1 MTDAITRP
9 GRCTLCEAMCALR
22 VTTSGGRVLGIR
34 GDEDDPL
41 SAGHIC
47 PKALA
52 LADLQEDPDR
62 LRSPVRRTADGW
74 RDISWEEAFDLVAAE
89 LARIRRRHGA
99 DAVAVY
105 LGNPV
110 THSLGAMTHAPAFA
124 SLLGT
129 RNRFSASSVDQV
141 PHQVVS
147 RLLYGNQW
155 LLPVPDVDRTAYF
168 LVFGAN
174 PAVSN
179 GSLMTAPG
187 MGRRIRALLARGG
200 RMVLFDPRRTETAR
214 LGAEHHFVRPGTDAA
229 LILGLVRVILEE
241 GLARPA
247 PYVDG
252 LDEVRDVLQPFTP
265 ERVEAATGVEP
276 GTVTRVAREFA
287 AAPAAACYGRMGVST
302 QRFGTLCQWGIQLLN
317 IVTGNLDRPGGTMF
331 TRPAVDP
338 IRTRQIDPG
347 HQGRW
352 RSRVRGLPEFGGEL
366 PVAALAEEIR
376 TPGAGQ
382 VRGLV
387 TVAGNLV
394 LSTPGGPA
402 LDEALAGLD
411 FMVSVDFYVNET
423 TRHADVILPPSAP
436 LERDH
441 YDLVFHLLAVR
452 DTARYVPAVLPKPP
466 GARHDWE
473 IFREL
478 ARRYGRPARSR
489 AWRAAL
495 MVRMRPERIVDLG
508 LRTGPYRLSLARLR
522 RLPHGAD
529 LGELRPSL
537 PGRLQTPR
545 RRVRAAPSALLAA
558 AGDAAAQLLRPAGDV
573 VTELRRPT
581 EDAVTEPPR
590 PAEAGTLL
598 LIGRRHLRNNNSWM
612 HNSGR
617 LVKGRPRHHLLMNPG
632 DMAARGLG
640 EGDLVTVRSPAGE
653 LTVEAS
659 ATPDLMPGTVSLPH
673 GYGHDLPGVR
683 LSVARRVRGSSV
695 NALTDPRLLDQV
707 SGTAVLNGVPVTVE
721 RCR

>member
-1 MTDAITRP
+1 MDAITRP

-22 VTTSGGRVLGIR
+22 VTTSGDRVIDIR

-41 SAGHIC
+41 SAGHLC

-52 LADLQEDPDR
+52 LADLHDDPDR
-62 LRSPVRRTADGW
+62 LRTPVRRTGDGW
-74 RDISWEEAFDLVAAE
+74 REIGWEEAFDLVAGE
-89 LARIRRRHGA
+89 LAGIGRRHGA

-124 SLLGT
+124 NLLGT
-129 RNRFSASSVDQV
+129 RNRFSASSVDQL
-141 PHQVVS
+141 PHQVVA

-155 LLPVPDVDRTAYF
+155 LVPVPDIDRTAYF

-187 MGRRIRALLARGG
+187 LPRRIRALLARGG
-200 RMVLFDPRRTETAR
+200 KMVLFDPRRTETAR
-214 LGAEHHFVRPGTDAA
+214 LGGEHHFIRPGTDAA
-229 LILGLVRVILEE
+229 LILGLVRVILDE

-247 PYVDG
+247 TYVDG
-252 LDEVRDVLQPFTP
+252 LGEVRRALEPFTP
-265 ERVEAATGVEP
+265 ERVEAATGVAP
-276 GTVTRVAREFA
+276 GTVRRVAREFA
-287 AAPAAACYGRMGVST
+287 AAPAAACYGRTGVST

-317 IVTGNLDRPGGTMF
+317 IVTSNLDRPGGTMF
-331 TRPAVDP
+331 ARPAVDP
-338 IRTRQIDPG
+338 IATRQIDPG
-347 HQGRW
+347 RQGRW

-366 PVAALAEEIR
+366 PVAALAEEIS

-387 TVAGNLV
+387 TVAGNPV

-423 TRHADVILPPSAP
+423 TRHAHVILPPTGP

-441 YDLVFHLLAVR
+441 YDLIFHLLAVR

-478 ARRYGRPARSR
+478 ARRYGIRRGAL
-489 AWRAAL
+489 RAAL
-495 MVRMRPERIVDLG
+495 MLRLRPDRIVDLG
-508 LRTGPYRLSLARLR
+508 LRTGPYRLTLDRLR
-522 RLPHGAD
+522 RLPQGAD

-537 PGRLQTPR
+537 PRRLQTPR
-545 RRVRAAPSALLAA
+545 RRVRTAPPVLLAA
-558 AGDAAAQLLRPAGDV
+558 AR
-573 VTELRRPT
+573 
-581 EDAVTEPPR
+581 DAVTELLRPPD
-590 PAEAGTLL
+590 PGALL
-598 LIGRRHLRNNNSWM
+598 LIGRRHLRANNSWM
-612 HNSGR
+612 HNSRR
-617 LVKGRPRHHLLMNPG
+617 LVKGRPRHHLLMHPG
-632 DMAARGLG
+632 DMAARDLG
-640 EGDLVTVRSPAGE
+640 DGDLVTVRSAAGE

-659 ATPDLMPGTVSLPH
+659 ASADVMPGTVSLPH

-683 LSVARRVRGSSV
+683 LSVARELPGPSA
-695 NALTDPRLLDQV
+695 NAVTDPARLDQV

-721 RCR
+721 RHP

>member
-1 MTDAITRP
+1 MTEGITRP
-9 GRCTLCEAMCALR
+9 GRCTLCEAMCGLR
-22 VTTSGGRVLGIR
+22 VTTSGDRVIDIR

-52 LADLQEDPDR
+52 LADLREDPDR
-62 LRSPVRRTADGW
+62 LRSPVRRTKDGW
-74 RDISWEEAFDLVAAE
+74 RDISWEEAFDLVAGE

-110 THSLGAMTHAPAFA
+110 THSLGSMTHAPAFA

-129 RNRFSASSVDQV
+129 RNRFSASSVDQL

-155 LLPVPDVDRTAYF
+155 LLPVPDIDRTAYF

-200 RMVLFDPRRTETAR
+200 TMVVFDPRRTETAK
-214 LGAEHHFVRPGTDAA
+214 LGGEHHFVRPGTDAA
-229 LILGLVRVILEE
+229 LILGMVRVILEE

-247 PYVDG
+247 AYVDG
-252 LDEVRDVLQPFTP
+252 LDEVRDVLAPFTP
-265 ERVEAATGVEP
+265 ERVEAVAGVEP
-276 GTVTRVAREFA
+276 GTVRRVAREFA
-287 AAPAAACYGRMGVST
+287 AAPSAACYGRMGVST

-331 TRPAVDP
+331 TKPAVDP
-338 IRTRQIDPG
+338 IRARQIDPG

-376 TPGAGQ
+376 TPGPGQ
-382 VRGLV
+382 VRGLL
-387 TVAGNLV
+387 TVAGNPV
-394 LSTPGGPA
+394 LSTPAGPA
-402 LDEALAGLD
+402 LDESLAGLD
-411 FMVSVDFYVNET
+411 FMVAVDFYINET
-423 TRHADVILPPSAP
+423 TRHAHVILPPTEP

-441 YDLVFHLLAVR
+441 YDLIFHMLAVR
-452 DTARYVPAVLPKPP
+452 NTARYVPAVFPRQP

-478 ARRYGRPARSR
+478 GRRYGRLVRSR
-489 AWRAAL
+489 PWRAAL
-495 MVRMRPERIVDLG
+495 MLRMRPKRIVDLG
-508 LRTGPYRLSLARLR
+508 LRTGPYHLSLARLR
-522 RLPHGAD
+522 RRPHGAD

-545 RRVRAAPSALLAA
+545 RRVRTAPPPLVAA
-558 AGDAAAQLLRPAGDV
+558 AEEAVAELL
-573 VTELRRPT
+573 
-581 EDAVTEPPR
+581 EPPA
-590 PAEAGTLL
+590 PGTLL
-598 LIGRRHLRNNNSWM
+598 LIGRRQLRGNNSWM
-612 HNSGR
+612 HNSAR
-617 LVKGRPRHHLLMNPG
+617 LVKGRARHHLLMNPD

-640 EGDLVTVRSPAGE
+640 EGDLVNVRSPAGV

-659 ATPDLMPGTVSLPH
+659 AGHDIMPGTVSLPH

-683 LSVARRVRGSSV
+683 LSVARRVRGSNV
-695 NALTDPRLLDQV
+695 NALTDPARLDQV

-721 RCR
+721 RCQ

>member
-1 MTDAITRP
+1 MTEAITRL
-9 GRCTLCEAMCALR
+9 GRCTLCEAMCGLR
-22 VTTSGGRVLGIR
+22 VTTSGNRIVGIR
-34 GDEDDPL
+34 GDEDDSL

-52 LADLQEDPDR
+52 LADLRDDPDR
-62 LRSPVRRTADGW
+62 LRSPVRRTEDGW
-74 RDISWEEAFDLVAAE
+74 RDISWEEAFDLVAE
-89 LARIRRRHGA
+89 RFARLRRRHGA
-99 DAVAVY
+99 DSVAVY

-124 SLLGT
+124 DLLGT
-129 RNRFSASSVDQV
+129 RNRFSASSVDQL
-141 PHQVVS
+141 PHQVVA

-200 RMVLFDPRRTETAR
+200 TMVLFDPRRTETAR

-229 LILGLVRVILEE
+229 LILAMVRVILDE

-247 PYVDG
+247 AYIDG
-252 LDEVRDVLQPFTP
+252 LDEVRDVLAPFEP
-265 ERVEAATGVEP
+265 ERAEAAAGVEP
-276 GTVTRVAREFA
+276 GTVRRVAREFA
-287 AAPAAACYGRMGVST
+287 TAPAAACYGRMGVST

-317 IVTGNLDRPGGTMF
+317 IVTGNLDRPGGTLL

-366 PVAALAEEIR
+366 PVATLAEEIR
-376 TPGAGQ
+376 TPGPGQ
-382 VRGLV
+382 VRGLL
-387 TVAGNLV
+387 TVAGNPV
-394 LSTPGGPA
+394 SSTPGGPA

-411 FMVSVDFYVNET
+411 FMACVDFYVNET
-423 TRHADVILPPSAP
+423 TRHADVILPPTEP

-441 YDLVFHLLAVR
+441 YDLIFHMLAVR
-452 DTARYVPAVLPKPP
+452 NTARYVPAVFPKPP

-478 ARRYGRPARSR
+478 GRRYGRFLRSR

-495 MVRMRPERIVDLG
+495 MLRMPPERIVDLG
-508 LRTGPYRLSLARLR
+508 LRTGPYRLSLKKLR
-522 RLPHGAD
+522 RSPQGAD
-529 LGELRPSL
+529 FGELRPSL
-537 PGRLQTPR
+537 PRRLQTPR
-545 RRVRAAPSALLAA
+545 RRVHAAPPSLVAAAEEAVSELLEPPEPGALL
-558 AGDAAAQLLRPAGDV
+558 LV
-573 VTELRRPT
+573 
-581 EDAVTEPPR
+581 
-590 PAEAGTLL
+590 
-598 LIGRRHLRNNNSWM
+598 GRRQLRGNNSWM

-617 LVKGRPRHHLLMNPG
+617 LVKGRARHHLLMNPG

-640 EGDLVTVRSPAGE
+640 EGDLVSVRSPAGV

-659 ATPDLMPGTVSLPH
+659 ASQDMMPGTVSLPH
-673 GYGHDLPGVR
+673 GYGHALPGVR
-683 LSVARRVRGSSV
+683 LSVARRLPGSSV
-695 NALTDPRLLDQV
+695 NALTDPASLDQV